1 MKNKKNQK
9 KNRNNE
15 IDEDILN
22 DVRNL
27 FIAEDEV
34 VNAEGNY
41 NLPVAPKKDE
51 ILFSLEENEN
61 DSNKQQQPA
70 PVEIVQVLPVIP
82 TKSSS
87 SSSSAPIVQQE
98 KTKPQEQEMTDTKKT
113 IPSPSPSPQPSPPAK
128 DKKKII
134 KPPTPIGKQPVNN
147 PTKTTTTTTTKTI
160 NDKCKNNGDCD
171 NNLFCMIKTGKCTAK
186 FTIGQSG
193 CTSNDQCESES
204 VVCDKSRN
212 KCLKA
217 CQNSEGDKGNN
228 NSKNCDGGQT
238 CFSVKDLKIF
248 EGLKYN
254 FNGVCD
260 TANSSKP
267 IKPQKQPQPP
277 NNQSKPSTTKIAML
291 SGSSLI
297 ILTFLALGF
306 IYLRGYLKRRNRDN
320 NPEFFLFDGMQK
332 SSSQAA
338 IPTVD
343 APTQA
348 QVLHS
353 KLSGVGGARFTRW
366 GALTPNN
373 R

>member
-1 MKNKKNQK
+1 MKNKKTEK
-9 KNRNNE
+9 KNQNNE

-27 FIAEDEV
+27 FIAEEEV
-34 VNAEGNY
+34 NY
-41 NLPVAPKKDE
+41 NLPVAPKNDE
-51 ILFSLEENEN
+51 NSFTLQENEN
-61 DSNKQQQPA
+61 QNDSPA
-70 PVEIVQVLPVIP
+70 PVEIIQELPVIP
-82 TKSSS
+82 TLSPS
-87 SSSSAPIVQQE
+87 SSSSASPQE
-98 KTKPQEQEMTDTKKT
+98 KTKLQETEDNKKK
-113 IPSPSPSPQPSPPAK
+113 ISSPPPPPPPPSNDK
-128 DKKKII
+128 NDKKKVIT
-134 KPPTPIGKQPVNN
+134 KPSTPTGKQQQPVPN
-147 PTKTTTTTTTKTI
+147 PTKTTPITTKKI
-160 NDKCKNNGDCD
+160 NDKCKNNEDCE
-171 NNLFCMIKTGKCTAK
+171 NNSFCLIKTGKCTAK

-193 CTSNDQCESES
+193 CTANDQCESES
-204 VVCDKSRN
+204 AVCDKSRN

-217 CQNSEGDKGNN
+217 CQDSGISN
-228 NSKNCDGGQT
+228 NCDEGQT

-248 EGLKYN
+248 KGLKNN

-260 TANSSKP
+260 TANSSSKTTH
-267 IKPQKQPQPP
+267 PP
-277 NNQSKPSTTKIAML
+277 HIQGKTSKTKIAML

-338 IPTVD
+338 IPIID
-343 APTQA
+343 APNQA

-366 GALTPNN
+366 GALTPN
-373 R
+373 RRDT